1 MKKALVLFVSL
12 LVLTLFTT
20 AFAETMVSNPDWWK
34 KAGEPYKGVTIK
46 GISESTPPS
55 KAAMEVAAPQ
65 FEELTGIKVV
75 FEVTS
80 WDEMYNKAIQ
90 DMQTGSG
97 IYDFVYV
104 EQDIVYSYLPQNWLT
119 NLTPF
124 MNNPAITDPGFD
136 LADFTS
142 FIDNFKDREGN
153 IYGIPFEAFLKSYVY
168 RTDLFGDPEIQAAYK
183 AKYNKDLAVPTNWED
198 YTNIAKFFTEYGK
211 EKGIELYG
219 HIAQAKTHPCVAY
232 EICETIW
239 PAMGIYNWGINLENM
254 RATKANGG
262 LVDSD
267 EAKAAFKWY
276 VDMLQWA
283 PPGVKTYT
291 WDETAATFGAGK
303 VAQGIIYLENLG
315 WWSDPAQSEV
325 AGKISVALPPVT
337 EKALADAKSGAGYI
351 GYYDGGALGIPHSS
365 KNKEA
370 AWLFAQWVARKEWQG
385 EFAKLGTRVVR
396 NSTFEDPIVIEL
408 DPQMGNYFT
417 FLKEQGPLFRG
428 APALPMHRPLND
440 LYLKWVSKAVAGE
453 ISPDEALDNLAK
465 ETDELMEELGY

>member
-1 MKKALVLFVSL
+1 
-12 LVLTLFTT
+12 
-20 AFAETMVSNPDWWK
+20 
-34 KAGEPYKGVTIK
+34 
-46 GISESTPPS
+46 
-55 KAAMEVAAPQ
+55 
-65 FEELTGIKVV
+65 
-75 FEVTS
+75 
-80 WDEMYNKAIQ
+80 
-90 DMQTGSG
+90 
-97 IYDFVYV
+97 
-104 EQDIVYSYLPQNWLT
+104 
-119 NLTPF
+119 

-440 LYLKWVSKAVAGE
+440 LYS
-453 ISPDEALDNLAK
+453 N
-465 ETDELMEELGY
+465 GYPKQ

>member
-1 MKKALVLFVSL
+1 LKKALVLFVSL
-12 LVLTLFTT
+12 FVLTLFTT
-20 AFAETMVSNPDWWK
+20 AFAETMVTNPDWWK
-34 KAGEPYKGVTIK
+34 KAAEPYKGVTIK

-55 KAAMEVAAPQ
+55 KAMMEVAGPQ
-65 FEELTGIKVV
+65 FEELTGINVE

-80 WDEMYNKAIQ
+80 WDEMYNKTIQ

-104 EQDIVYSYLPQNWLT
+104 EQDIIYAYLAQNWLT
-119 NLTPF
+119 DLTPF
-124 MNNPAITDPGFD
+124 VNNTAITNPDFD
-136 LADFTS
+136 MPDFTS
-142 FIDNFKDREGN
+142 FIDNFKDSKGDLF
-153 IYGIPFEAFLKSYVY
+153 GVPFEAFLKSYVY

-183 AKYNKDLAVPTNWED
+183 AKYNKDLAVPTTWED

-211 EKGIELYG
+211 EKGIEIYG

-239 PAMGIYNWGINLENM
+239 PAMGIYNWGINLEKM

-262 LVDSD
+262 MVDSD
-267 EAKAAFKWY
+267 EAKAALKWY

-303 VAQGIIYLENLG
+303 IAQGIIYLENLG
-315 WWSDPAQSEV
+315 WWSDPTKSEV
-325 AGKISVALPPVT
+325 AGKIGVALPPVVPQAM
-337 EKALADAKSGAGYI
+337 EDAKSGKGYI

-396 NSTFEDPIVIEL
+396 KSTFDDPIVKEL
-408 DPQMGNYFT
+408 DPKMGNYFT
-417 FLKEQGPLFRG
+417 FLKDEGPLFRG
-428 APALPMHRPLND
+428 APPLPMHRPLND
-440 LYLKWVSKAVAGE
+440 LYLKWVAKAVAGE
-453 ISPDEALDNLAK
+453 VSPEDALDNLAK
-465 ETDELMEELGY
+465 EVDALMEELGY